1 MYICGCCVFMLCS
14 ACCKHPKS
22 KIAIHVDAG
31 ANPYYMSFAV
41 KFANGDGNF
50 ACVEI
55 QPAGGE
61 YLKMEEMR
69 SAVWKL
75 NPGCALKGPFNVR
88 LTSAVTKKV
97 IVAKAVIPEKWSPGA
112 IYHSLVNFATPKK
125 RSPKKH

>member
-1 MYICGCCVFMLCS
+1 MLCS